1 MIAAVMVATVASQ
14 PTQGSFRHEW
24 RDFLRFIVRPR
35 LAPRLAGRQPGH
47 GEWQDWFSGI
57 SLRRLLQWAG
67 VLWAFNL
74 LFLGPIALAA
84 AGAGGAEHRL
94 NLHNIPWLHALIWA
108 PVIEELTFR
117 YGLRKPGRALWLVPT
132 CVVALLAGP
141 QWHAIALVGAVVLLC
156 WWPYLRPASHK
167 PAALPW
173 RWRRAYLAV
182 FPLVVH
188 GSCLLF
194 AAVHLNNFS
203 LNQTPW
209 WLMPLLVLPQ
219 WLTGLALA
227 WLRVQRGIG
236 ASMLLH
242 GVFNGGPLL
251 VVWLILQWV
260 PLSPS

>member
-1 MIAAVMVATVASQ
+1 MPEGVGV
-14 PTQGSFRHEW
+14 SFRHEW
-24 RDFLRFIVRPR
+24 RDFLRFVVRPN
-35 LAPRLAGRQPGH
+35 LTPHLPGQKGGQGR
-47 GEWQDWFSGI
+47 WSDWFPAVSG
-57 SLRRLLQWAG
+57 RRLLQWAF
-67 VLWAFNL
+67 VLWAINL

-94 NLHNIPWLHALIWA
+94 NLNNIPWLQALLWA
-108 PVIEELTFR
+108 PIVEELTFR
-117 YGLRKPGRALWLVPT
+117 YGLRQPGRALWLVPA

-141 QWHAIALVGAVVLLC
+141 QWYAVVLVGVVVLLC
-156 WWPYLRPASHK
+156 WWPHLKRVSLTAM
-167 PAALPW
+167 PW
-173 RWRRAYLAV
+173 RWRRWYMRA
-182 FPLVVH
+182 FPWVVH

-219 WLTGLALA
+219 WLTGLTLA
-227 WLRVQRGIG
+227 WLRVRRGIG

-251 VVWLILQWV
+251 VVWLILQWM
-260 PLSPS
+260 PLPPS